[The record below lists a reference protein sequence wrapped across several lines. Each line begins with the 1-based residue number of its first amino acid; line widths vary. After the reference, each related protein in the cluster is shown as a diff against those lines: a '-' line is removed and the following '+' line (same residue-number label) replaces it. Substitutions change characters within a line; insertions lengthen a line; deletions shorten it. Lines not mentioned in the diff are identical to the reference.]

1 MEVNQII
8 FFNLAIY
15 LNILLSFFIL
25 FFALAITFIFIKDNF
40 VRSVLSF
47 GYICYLLPIFI
58 IKDWQIDYY
67 DHFFYLKIVSIF
79 FIFVII
85 FYLILNSLFIKKN
98 ISNNYLKNIFIKEN
112 KNLLNLKKY
121 IFFFFYLFTI
131 FLLFYFFIL
140 KNSFFLIDDFL
151 SIENL
156 RFLIYDSSILVQLVY
171 VLYLRFLSV
180 IVILIAPNKRIL
192 FLFLIIELIAIQS
205 LERQSVLI
213 IMAAV
218 FFRFILKKSFKNLF
232 LFISSIFFVMLV
244 VYFQRS
250 TSITTLDLDEILQN
264 FILLL
269 VNRVILDPA
278 QMLHL
283 VYIKSQGLNFYLT
296 NNRLIYLILSYFS
309 EFQPIGYTAIGI
321 IADGY
326 KIFSNYLGVIFAS
339 FWFALIIRI
348 SLNIIKSCYNTV
360 LKNIFTIILFFSV
373 ISFYYSNFLSIV
385 PLTMIFILFVL
396 KKIFLKN

>member
-140 KNSFFLIDDFL
+140 KNSFFFAK
-151 SIENL
+151 
-156 RFLIYDSSILVQLVY
+156 YQPY
-171 VLYLRFLSV
+171 
-180 IVILIAPNKRIL
+180 
-192 FLFLIIELIAIQS
+192 
-205 LERQSVLI
+205 
-213 IMAAV
+213 
-218 FFRFILKKSFKNLF
+218 
-232 LFISSIFFVMLV
+232 IFFIFLCV
-244 VYFQRS
+244 FQ
-250 TSITTLDLDEILQN
+250 N
-264 FILLL
+264 
-269 VNRVILDPA
+269 PA
-278 QMLHL
+278 WM
-283 VYIKSQGLNFYLT
+283 IW
-296 NNRLIYLILSYFS
+296 
-309 EFQPIGYTAIGI
+309 
-321 IADGY
+321 
-326 KIFSNYLGVIFAS
+326 S
-339 FWFALIIRI
+339 FWQPLHQRMGMRKTL
-348 SLNIIKSCYNTV
+348 SSS
-360 LKNIFTIILFFSV
+360 LKNSRL
-373 ISFYYSNFLSIV
+373 
-385 PLTMIFILFVL
+385 
-396 KKIFLKN
+396 